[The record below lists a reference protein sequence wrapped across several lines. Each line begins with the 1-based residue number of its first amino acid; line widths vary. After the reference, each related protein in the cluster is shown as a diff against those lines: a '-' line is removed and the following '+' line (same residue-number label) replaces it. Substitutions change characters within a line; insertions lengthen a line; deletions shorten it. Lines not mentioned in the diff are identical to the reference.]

1 MDQAALDSISLRLLR
16 LFEIVYRTRS
26 ISRTA
31 EELRT
36 TQPSVSL
43 TLGRLRAQLGDPLFV
58 RVGSRM
64 EPTARAD
71 ELIEGVRMILS
82 IATDCLLGRAA
93 FDPLTSERT
102 FTLHMTDPAETILL
116 PLLVEAI
123 ARAAPK
129 IRLRVRDVGEDSQ
142 ALLAEGKVDLAL
154 GHLANAAT
162 DLYQQKLHDEHY
174 VCVARAD
181 HPSIQDS
188 LTLQQFSSAGHVVIA
203 IAGTGHVYEP
213 GFGKFKIS
221 MRIVLEVSSYL
232 AIGPV
237 ISRTDLIAVVPSRLA
252 ARLAAHDGTA
262 SYDLPFKSPIFQVR
276 QYWHPRLHR
285 DPGNSWLRS
294 RLAELV

>member
-26 ISRTA
+26 ISRAA
-31 EELRT
+31 EELST

-43 TLGRLRAQLGDPLFV
+43 TLGRLRMQLGDPLFV

-71 ELIEGVRMILS
+71 ELIQGVRMILA
-82 IATDCLLGRAA
+82 IATDRFLGSAA
-93 FDPLTSERT
+93 FDPVTSERT

-123 ARAAPK
+123 ARTAPQVH
-129 IRLRVRDVGEDSQ
+129 LRVRDVGEDSQ
-142 ALLAEGKVDLAL
+142 ALLAEGRVDLAL
-154 GHLANAAT
+154 GHLANVAT

-174 VCVARAD
+174 VCVARAA
-181 HPSIQDS
+181 HPRVQDG
-188 LTLQQFSSAGHVVIA
+188 LTLEQFSSESHVVVA
-203 IAGTGHVYEP
+203 IAGTGHVHEP
-213 GFGKFKIS
+213 GFGRLKIAA
-221 MRIVLEVSSYL
+221 RIALEVSSYL

-237 ISRTDLIAVVPSRLA
+237 ILRTDLIAVVPSRLA
-252 ARLAAHDGTA
+252 SRLAAHDDIA
-262 SYDLPFKSPIFQVR
+262 SFKLPLESPVFQVR
-276 QYWHPRLHR
+276 QYWHPRSHR

-294 RLAELV
+294 SLAELI